1 MHSARR
7 GLGSDVAGSRPYLPG
22 DDMDAIDWA
31 ASARLSSARGTD
43 EFIVRERFAE
53 EAPRVVVVCDRRAG
67 MGLYPEGLPWLRKP
81 EAVEVALELILA
93 SAARARGFAGYLD
106 AAEDEPF
113 WEPPRSQAT
122 IDRGPEWLGRGGY
135 DGRADALERALL
147 HLEEHA
153 RAVPSGSFVFV
164 LSDFLVEPSQE
175 LWLRATQRRWDV
187 VPVVIQDP
195 TWERSFPDAH
205 GVALP
210 IVDAATGR
218 RELLRLSAREVAE
231 RRDAHEARAAAI
243 VDGFHALRIEPV
255 SITSAD
261 PEHVLDAFLRWA
273 DGRVYARG
281 AEWRAA

>member
-81 EAVEVALELILA
+81 EAVAVALELILS

-122 IDRGPEWLGRGGY
+122 VDRGPEWLDRAGYAGRP
-135 DGRADALERALL
+135 DALERALL

-175 LWLRATQRRWDV
+175 LWLRASQRRWDI

-195 TWERSFPDAH
+195 TWELSFPDAH

-231 RRDAHEARAAAI
+231 RREAHEARARAV

-255 SITSAD
+255 SITSTD

>member
-22 DDMDAIDWA
+22 DDVDAIDWA

-43 EFIVRERFAE
+43 EFIVREKFAE
-53 EAPRVVVVCDRRAG
+53 EAPRVVLVCDRRAG

-81 EAVEVALELILA
+81 DAVRIALELIVG

-106 AAEDEPF
+106 TAEDEPF
-113 WEPPRSQAT
+113 WEPPRSQAAV
-122 IDRGPEWLGRGGY
+122 DRAQEWMRRGDFTGQP
-135 DGRADALERALL
+135 DALERALL

-175 LWLRATQRRWDV
+175 LWLRALQRRWDV

-218 RELLRLSAREVAE
+218 RELLRLSAREARE
-231 RRDAHEARAAAI
+231 RREAHEARAAAI

-255 SITSAD
+255 ELTSAD
-261 PEHVLDAFLRWA
+261 PEQALDAFLRWA
-273 DGRVYARG
+273 DGRAYARG
-281 AEWRAA
+281 AEWRVA